1 MSENINHPEHYQSE
15 NGIEVIDVIDAFT
28 ADLTGADAFYIGN
41 AIKYILRHNRKG
53 GKEDID
59 KAIWY
64 LARYKRK
71 YPSNNNP
78 SPYKA
83 MQEFNK
89 ALDAFVEDPLYEATV
104 KRCKEYNNVHGICDG
119 SIHGT

>member
-1 MSENINHPEHYQSE
+1 MSDNIHHPEHYQSKD
-15 NGIEVIDVIDAFT
+15 GIEVIDVIDAFT
-28 ADLTGADAFYIGN
+28 ADLTGSDAFYIGN

-89 ALDAFVEDPLYEATV
+89 ALNAFEVNSSNERHIPANTV
-104 KRCKEYNNVHGICDG
+104 CGNCDG
-119 SIHGT
+119 KIHGT

>member
-1 MSENINHPEHYQSE
+1 MSENVHHPEHYQSE
-15 NGIEVIDVIDAFT
+15 SGIEVIDVIDAFT
-28 ADLTGADAFYIGN
+28 ADLTGSDAFYIGN

-78 SPYKA
+78 SPNEA
-83 MQEFNK
+83 LQNFNK
-89 ALDAFVEDPLYEATV
+89 ALDAFAEGFSDERHIPANAV
-104 KRCKEYNNVHGICDG
+104 CG
-119 SIHGT
+119 SCNDKIHGT